1 MIVSKYFILIFCGLL
16 LNVCLSAQQ
25 KDSSIMKTSISKK
38 KQPCPVDTH
47 GVSLDTDGD
56 GVPDCRDK
64 EILTSLQCFPVDSF
78 GVGKCPEPPCCAE
91 ARDRNTADYFGC
103 PIEKL
108 PSIKF
113 KEMDKVLS
121 KDSKTL
127 LDSIASEMNSNP
139 VCNVKINGYYNQSNK
154 KVKLKNEQR
163 AKVIYYYIVNNGV
176 SGGRLNI
183 NIQPGGAINRFYFI
197 PYR

>member
-16 LNVCLSAQQ
+16 LNLCLPAQQ

-64 EILTSLQCFPVDSF
+64 EILTSQQCFPVDSF

-127 LDSIASEMNSNP
+127 LDSIASEMNSNA
-139 VCNVKINGYYNQSNK
+139 VCNVKINGYYSQSNK

-163 AKVIYYYIVNNGV
+163 AKVIYDYIVNNGV
-176 SGGRLNI
+176 SRGRLNI
-183 NIQPGGAINRFYFI
+183 NIQPGGAINRFDFI
-197 PYR
+197 PYK

>member
-16 LNVCLSAQQ
+16 LNLCLPAQQ

-91 ARDRNTADYFGC
+91 KGEIASLYSSTCTIN
-103 PIEKL
+103 KL
-108 PSIKF
+108 PSLNF
-113 KEMDKVLS
+113 KNMSPLLNASAKL
-121 KDSKTL
+121 L
-127 LDSIASEMNSNP
+127 LDTIAMQVNINP
-139 VCNVKINGYYNQSNK
+139 MCNLKINGYYSNSNK
-154 KVKLKNEQR
+154 KFKKENQLR
-163 AKVIYYYIVNNGV
+163 AKMIYDYIVSKGV
-176 SGGRLNI
+176 AIDRLTVNVR
-183 NIQPGGAINRFYFI
+183 PGEAINRFDFI
-197 PYR
+197 PY